1 MPPFWADHVNLP
13 VPISGNFIDQIT
25 FSHALTKLIVCL
37 TGMPGAGKST
47 IADGLKPKGY
57 EIINMGNAVRE
68 EARRRNLEPTR
79 SNLGK
84 LMLELREK
92 NGPGAVA
99 ELIKNQIE
107 SSSSNVILIDGLR
120 SNDEISVL
128 RKFGNVKLLAI
139 HASTD
144 TRFDFLQ
151 KRGRSDDPQT
161 KEHFE
166 ERDSR
171 ELGVGISNSIA
182 LSDHAITNIGLTK
195 DELISSAYQIIQS
208 WTE

>member
-1 MPPFWADHVNLP
+1 M
-13 VPISGNFIDQIT
+13 
-25 FSHALTKLIVCL
+25 TKLIVCL

-47 IADGLKPKGY
+47 IAEGLKPKGY
-57 EIINMGNAVRE
+57 EIINMGNTVRE
-68 EARRRNLEPTR
+68 EARKRNLTPSR

-99 ELIKNQIE
+99 ELVKPQIE
-107 SSSSNVILIDGLR
+107 SSTSNVILIDGVR
-120 SNDEISVL
+120 SNDEIKVL
-128 RKFGNVKLLAI
+128 KKVGNVKLLAI
-139 HASTD
+139 HASTN

-166 ERDSR
+166 ERDNR

-182 LSDHAITNIGLTK
+182 LSDYAISNIGLTK
-195 DELISSAYQIIQS
+195 DELIESAYEIIQS
-208 WTE
+208 WVE